1 LSTLFSFRSINRF
14 HGNHDVR
21 NQVKELSLRKI
32 LLMGNP
38 NVGKSVIFSRLTGVN
53 VIASNYP
60 GTTVEFTRGR
70 MKSGDETVE
79 IIDVPGTYNLY
90 PTSPA
95 EEVAVRMAKEG
106 DVIINVVDAT
116 NLERNLNL
124 TLQLLKDGK
133 PVVVALNLW
142 DETRHIGISIDVE
155 KLQEILGVPVIPT
168 CAITGEGIKE
178 LVSEL
183 PHARANTFQYEE
195 EKRWEKVGKIVG
207 QVQEIT
213 HRHHTFLERLEDV
226 SIKPFT
232 GIPLAVVTLYVVFN
246 IIRFIGE
253 GLIGIIFEPIFEN
266 LWAPWM
272 MRISDL
278 LGKQGFIHDIF
289 IGKLVEGKIDFV
301 ESLGL
306 LTTGLFV
313 PIAMVLPYVFSF
325 YLVLSFLEDSGYLPR
340 LAVLVDNLM
349 HRFGLHGL
357 AIIPMMLGLGCNVPG
372 AMSTRVLETR
382 RERFIAA
389 TMMSIAVPCMAQ
401 IAMIFGLIGQ
411 YGAKG
416 MGAVFGSLF
425 IVWIVLGIILNRI
438 SKGESPEIFVE
449 IPPYRLPYFGALWK
463 KLLMRTKWFLR
474 EAVPYVLLGV
484 FTINILY
491 SLGII
496 QFLGRLT
503 APVITGILGLPQ
515 NAVGALVIGFLRKD
529 VAVGML
535 VPLGLNLSQLVV
547 ASVVLTMYFPCVATF
562 AVLIKELGIK
572 DMLKSALIM
581 ITSALI
587 VGGLL
592 NLIL

>member
-1 LSTLFSFRSINRF
+1 ML
-14 HGNHDVR
+14 
-21 NQVKELSLRKI
+21 KI

-38 NVGKSVIFSRLTGVN
+38 NVGKSVIFSRLTGVD

-70 MKSGDETVE
+70 MKLGGDLVE
-79 IIDVPGTYNLY
+79 IIDAPGTYDLY

-95 EEVAVRMAKEG
+95 EAVAVRMAKEA

-124 TLQLLKDGK
+124 TLQLLRDGK
-133 PVVVALNLW
+133 PVLVALNLW

-155 KLQEILGVPVIPT
+155 KLKDVLGIPVIPT
-168 CAITGEGIKE
+168 CAITGEGIRE

-183 PHARANTFQYEE
+183 PHAKTNSFEYDEE
-195 EKRWEKVGKIVG
+195 RRWEKVGEIVE
-207 QVQEIT
+207 QVQKIT
-213 HRHHTFLERLEDV
+213 HRHHTFLERLEDL
-226 SIKPFT
+226 SIKPAT
-232 GIPLAVVTLYVVFN
+232 GLPLAGTTLFVIFQV
-246 IIRFIGE
+246 IRFIGE
-253 GLIGIIFEPIFEN
+253 GLIGLIFEPLFER
-266 LWAPWM
+266 LWAPLM
-272 MRISDL
+272 MRVSGILGRGFAHDL
-278 LGKQGFIHDIF
+278 L
-289 IGKLVEGKIDFV
+289 IGKLVDGQIDFV
-301 ESLGL
+301 QSLGL

-340 LAVLVDNLM
+340 LAVLVDNVM

-372 AMSTRVLETR
+372 AMATRVLETR

-389 TMMSIAVPCMAQ
+389 TLMAIAVPCMAQ
-401 IAMIFGLIGQ
+401 IAMVAGLIGG
-411 YGAKG
+411 YGAQG
-416 MGAVFGSLF
+416 FGLVFGTLF
-425 IVWIVLGIILNRI
+425 VVWLVLGFLLNRF

-449 IPPYRLPYFGALWK
+449 IPAYRLPYWGALFK
-463 KLLMRTKWFLR
+463 KLSMRIRGFLR
-474 EAVPYVLLGV
+474 EAVPFVLLGV
-484 FTINILY
+484 FVTNILY

-496 QFLGRLT
+496 QFVGQL
-503 APVITGILGLPQ
+503 ASPVVTGILGLPPD
-515 NAVGALVIGFLRKD
+515 AVGALLIGFLRKD

-535 VPLGLNLSQLVV
+535 LPLGLDLPQLVV

-562 AVLIKELGIK
+562 TVLIKELGIK
-572 DMLKSALIM
+572 DMAKSAGIM
-581 ITSALI
+581 VASALI

-592 NLIL
+592 NLLLG

>member
-1 LSTLFSFRSINRF
+1 M
-14 HGNHDVR
+14 
-21 NQVKELSLRKI
+21 RKV

-60 GTTVEFTRGR
+60 GTTVEYTRGYMR
-70 MKSGDETVE
+70 LGDEKVE
-79 IIDVPGTYNLY
+79 VIDVPGTYSLN
-90 PTSPA
+90 PTSKA
-95 EEVAVRMAKEG
+95 EQVAVEMLKEG
-106 DVIINVVDAT
+106 DLVIDVVDAT

-124 TLQLLKDGK
+124 TLQLLNNGK

-142 DETRHIGISIDVE
+142 DETRHIGISIDAE
-155 KLQEILGVPVIPT
+155 KLGQILGVPVVPT
-168 CAITGEGIKE
+168 CAITGEGIKR

-183 PHARANTFQYEE
+183 PNAKTNSFEYEE
-195 EKRWEKVGKIVG
+195 ERRWEKVGEIVS
-207 QVQEIT
+207 QVQKIT

-226 SIKPFT
+226 SIKPVT
-232 GIPLAVVTLYVVFN
+232 GIPLALVTLYVVFN

-253 GLIGIIFEPIFEN
+253 GLIGLIFEPIFEN
-266 LWAPWM
+266 LWAPLM
-272 MRISDL
+272 MGLSNL
-278 LGKQGFIHDIF
+278 LGNQGFIHDLL
-289 IGKLVEGKIDFV
+289 IGKLVEGDIDFF

-313 PIAMVLPYVFSF
+313 PFAAVLPYVFAF

-340 LAVLVDNLM
+340 LGVLVDNVL

-357 AIIPMMLGLGCNVPG
+357 SIIPMMLGLGCNVPG
-372 AMSTRVLETR
+372 AMATRVLETK

-389 TMMSIAVPCMAQ
+389 TMMAIAVPCMAQ
-401 IAMIFGLIGQ
+401 TAMIVGLIGR
-411 YGAKG
+411 YGARG
-416 MGAVFGSLF
+416 LGAVYGTLF
-425 IVWIVLGIILNRI
+425 IVGIALGLILNRVL
-438 SKGESPEIFVE
+438 KGESPEIFVE
-449 IPPYRLPYFGALWK
+449 VPPYRLPYLGAVLK
-463 KLLMRTKWFLR
+463 KLWIRIKGFLK

-484 FTINILY
+484 FIINVLY
-491 SLGII
+491 SFGII
-496 QFLGRLT
+496 QFVGRLT

-515 NAVGALVIGFLRKD
+515 DAVGALIIGFLRKD

-535 VPLGLNLSQLVV
+535 LPLGLNLSQLIV

-581 ITSALI
+581 ISSALI
-587 VGGLL
+587 VGGIL